1 MQVKIA
7 IRFHR
12 AEITYFRIYKLYAY
26 KLYAYI
32 FYKLTKN
39 YNFLNSNV
47 TLIEFEHWL
56 ENRVK
61 EYFNPIA
68 NIIGDNELRKQ
79 EIGFKSIVNG
89 TYLPSTNEDND
100 PCCWLCKQK
109 HWLMNCPE
117 FINKSLDEKKN
128 FIVQN
133 GLCWISLSKSHF
145 VQNCNAHFRCKVDN
159 CRQLHHTLLHETS
172 PNPPSTIEQATVNS
186 QSVNPHTFLQIITI
200 TISNASRKVTTNAF
214 LDSGSDTTL
223 ISKV

>member
-1 MQVKIA
+1 MA
-7 IRFHR
+7 
-12 AEITYFRIYKLYAY
+12 
-26 KLYAYI
+26 
-32 FYKLTKN
+32 KN
-39 YNFLNSNV
+39 YNFLNSHV

-68 NIIGDNELRKQ
+68 NIIGDNKLRKQ

-89 TYLPSTNEDND
+89 IYLPSTNEDND

-117 FINKSLDEKKN
+117 FISKSLDEKKN

-145 VQNCNAHFRCKVDN
+145 VQNCNAHFRCKIDN

-186 QSVNPHTFLQIITI
+186 RSVNLHTFLQIITI